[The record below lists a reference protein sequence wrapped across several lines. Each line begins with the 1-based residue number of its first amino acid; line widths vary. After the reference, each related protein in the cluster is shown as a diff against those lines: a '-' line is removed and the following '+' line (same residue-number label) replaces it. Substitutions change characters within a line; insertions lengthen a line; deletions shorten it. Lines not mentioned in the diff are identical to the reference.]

1 MCYNAKRMKKLMK
14 ATYLKGLSFGVA
26 SGIVTTLGLMVG
38 LYSGTHSRLAVLG
51 GILTI
56 ALADAMSDAFG
67 IHLAEESSKEKN
79 HLEIWESALATFFT
93 KLVFALTFAVPVLF
107 LDLKTAVFVSFGWGL
122 LLLGI
127 ISIMIARWRGESIWH
142 AILEHWGVA
151 TLVVFLSYYV
161 GVFID
166 KTVGAMAI

>member
-1 MCYNAKRMKKLMK
+1 IVRFECPPAAGTSSCPALSIVLILGRAVPNMCYNTNRMKKLMK

-67 IHLAEESSKEKN
+67 IHLAEESSKDKN
-79 HLEIWESALATFFT
+79 HLE
-93 KLVFALTFAVPVLF
+93 
-107 LDLKTAVFVSFGWGL
+107 
-122 LLLGI
+122 
-127 ISIMIARWRGESIWH
+127 
-142 AILEHWGVA
+142 
-151 TLVVFLSYYV
+151 
-161 GVFID
+161 
-166 KTVGAMAI
+166 